1 MYVIAIEDLTTIQI
15 DNIIPVDSTPD
26 NVIRSALLK
35 IPFLCIRVVSG
46 PNVYVVAIV
55 NFTVVQIDDMVPVAD
70 GCDSIGAVTFRK
82 DHPFLCIGIVL
93 SPDMYVVAIVNLTA
107 VQVNNMIIVD

>member
-1 MYVIAIEDLTTIQI
+1 M
-15 DNIIPVDSTPD
+15 
-26 NVIRSALLK
+26 
-35 IPFLCIRVVSG
+35 
-46 PNVYVVAIV
+46 YVVAIV
-55 NFTVVQIDDMVPVAD
+55 NFTVVQIDDMVPVDD
-70 GCDSIGAVTFRK
+70 GCDSIGAVTVRK